1 MSKPL
6 LLFVLVACVAAGLCL
21 PPAGAAGVPAAQTT
35 GPLVAAPELNVT
47 NASLANA
54 TIPARYLATP
64 TPLEVGIRTTDTG
77 LDGPKGE
84 MSGVPRTIGFSLSPE
99 LIAIVIILL
108 VAVGAGAWY
117 SLRQKRETKKEE

>member
-1 MSKPL
+1 MSRLILGP
-6 LLFVLVACVAAGLCL
+6 VLVFCILAGFVL
-21 PPAGAAGVPAAQTT
+21 PPAGAAVPSVQTT
-35 GPLVAAPELNVT
+35 GPLVTALELNVT

-54 TIPARYLATP
+54 TMPAQYLATP
-64 TPLEVGIRTTDTG
+64 TPLEVGIRTTDAG

-108 VAVGAGAWY
+108 VAIGAGAWY